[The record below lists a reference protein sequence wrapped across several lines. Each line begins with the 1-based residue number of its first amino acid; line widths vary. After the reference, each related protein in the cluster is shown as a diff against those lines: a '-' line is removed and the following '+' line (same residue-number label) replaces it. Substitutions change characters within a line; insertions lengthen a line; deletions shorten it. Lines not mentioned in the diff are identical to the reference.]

1 MTTAILL
8 QAAPGGGSSSMLITM
23 GLIIVVF
30 YFFMIRPQVK
40 KQKDQKKYVE
50 ELKKGDKVI
59 TTAGI
64 HGRIVD
70 VADTTVLVE
79 TEGGHKIRFEK
90 SAISLESTK
99 ALNAPAKTADA
110 EKTKKVESSKTK
122 AETEQKA

>member
-1 MTTAILL
+1 MIATILL
-8 QAAPGGGSSSMLITM
+8 QACGGFGIQQMLPLV
-23 GLIIVVF
+23 LIIVVF

-64 HGRIVD
+64 HGKIVD
-70 VADTTVLVE
+70 VAETTFLVE

-90 SAISLESTK
+90 SAISLDASK
-99 ALNAPAKTADA
+99 ALNTPPAVAK
-110 EKTKKVESSKTK
+110 
-122 AETEQKA
+122 